1 MEGTEEAEEQED
13 NEMEGVDH
21 DEDEFVESVLDM
33 FKVGTEATF
42 TDEVNLMLMV
52 KALSN
57 RIIIN
62 DLENFKMFSMETV
75 QQSLIKFIN
84 SSQVNSFEFFDNKNN
99 ERVQAIKQQIIDQKN
114 NLTEVQSIMDDVK
127 ALVQKNEQVLTNYE
141 EMHKRLDLTKQ
152 IRKM

>member
-1 MEGTEEAEEQED
+1 MEGTEEAEEDD
-13 NEMEGVDH
+13 NEMEGI
-21 DEDEFVESVLDM
+21 DENEDDFVESVLDM